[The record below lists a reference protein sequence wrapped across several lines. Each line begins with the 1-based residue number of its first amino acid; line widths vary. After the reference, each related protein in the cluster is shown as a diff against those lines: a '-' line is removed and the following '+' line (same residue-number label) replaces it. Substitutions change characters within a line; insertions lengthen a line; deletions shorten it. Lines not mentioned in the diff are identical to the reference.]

1 MWPVLGQSENRINNF
16 YPITSKVPLLLYI
29 LFYPRMPRSN
39 FTYLTFAWIKYF
51 LSFVSSSEKLKIKDV
66 SSFFYHQLIMFRGR
80 PVRSIHVCIQLLH
93 RSHAI
98 YCITCF
104 FLIIVKSS
112 YKPIVNAYSIQKT
125 LTPIID
131 EFKEFP
137 VVFIQSQ
144 FLVM

>member
-66 SSFFYHQLIMFRGR
+66 TSFFLS
-80 PVRSIHVCIQLLH
+80 SIDNVHGQG
-93 RSHAI
+93 
-98 YCITCF
+98 
-104 FLIIVKSS
+104 
-112 YKPIVNAYSIQKT
+112 
-125 LTPIID
+125 
-131 EFKEFP
+131 
-137 VVFIQSQ
+137 
-144 FLVM
+144 